1 MFGYAEVD
9 IEIPR
14 PLLATFEEMLPFFYN
29 KEVPIELVPKHAKLL
44 ERTGRTHSES
54 PKLIEALSA
63 KKFLVYAP
71 LLEWYLDHEAV
82 LTKVHRTID
91 NQAEKQF
98 VWFVDEVT
106 AARRTGDA
114 DKSKALLADIF
125 KLLDNSASG
134 KIIENLKRQTNTVIP
149 R

>member
-1 MFGYAEVD
+1 M
-9 IEIPR
+9 
-14 PLLATFEEMLPFFYN
+14 
-29 KEVPIELVPKHAKLL
+29 
-44 ERTGRTHSES
+44 
-54 PKLIEALSA
+54 
-63 KKFLVYAP
+63 YAP
-71 LLEWYLDHEAV
+71 LPEWYLDHEAV

-134 KIIENLKRQTNTVIP
+134 KMIENLERQTNTFYTKDDEVID
-149 R
+149 RSIESAYFFNIEK